1 MFILTFT
8 GVILSPTY
16 SIPQHRKYKYT
27 VNINIVPNFTMNF
40 MRFNVYVRIGS
51 SGYAWFYLMLRL
63 REDECFLCICIID
76 SKNSLGS
83 ILEFYS

>member
-51 SGYAWFYLMLRL
+51 SGYA
-63 REDECFLCICIID
+63 
-76 SKNSLGS
+76 
-83 ILEFYS
+83 